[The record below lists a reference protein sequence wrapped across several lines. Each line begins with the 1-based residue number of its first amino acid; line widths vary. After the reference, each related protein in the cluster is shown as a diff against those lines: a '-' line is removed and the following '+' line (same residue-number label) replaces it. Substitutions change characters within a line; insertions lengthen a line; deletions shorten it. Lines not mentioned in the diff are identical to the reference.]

1 MGYLVRLAY
10 IIGAAALLAGCGGS
24 QPPIGGPGALTPT
37 ARSSARQATGRQ
49 QLIYVIDNNL
59 YKGSHVS
66 LYSYPD
72 GKPEGKLTGLGV
84 LYGACA
90 DSHGD
95 VFIVSSASASTST
108 IIEYPPGGTS
118 PINVFYD
125 LGYTATGCSV
135 DPKTGN
141 LAVANFYAYNYTSGT
156 ITIFRNAAAR
166 PVVLTVPDIFSPRY
180 CGYDAN
186 GNLFLVGYTKNL
198 QILFAELPA
207 GSTQFTGITLNQAIN
222 EPGNLEWDGKYMA
235 IGDSSTNVIYQFSM
249 NGSTGTEVGSTT
261 LGGVNYYLTQFW
273 IVGSKVV
280 GAAAVDKKVG
290 IWKYPAGGA
299 AVKLIKQKSDIPIGV
314 AVTSP

>member
-1 MGYLVRLAY
+1 
-10 IIGAAALLAGCGGS
+10 
-24 QPPIGGPGALTPT
+24 
-37 ARSSARQATGRQ
+37 
-49 QLIYVIDNNL
+49 
-59 YKGSHVS
+59 
-66 LYSYPD
+66 
-72 GKPEGKLTGLGV
+72 LTGLGA
-84 LYGACA
+84 LYGGCA

-95 VFIVSSASASTST
+95 VFIVSSVTASTST
-108 IIEYPPGGTS
+108 IVEYPPGGTS

-156 ITIFRNAAAR
+156 VTIFHGPAAQ
-166 PVVLTVPDIFSPRY
+166 PVVLTDPDIFSPRY
-180 CGYDAN
+180 CGYDAY

-207 GSTQFTGITLNQAIN
+207 GSTQFTEITLNKAIN
-222 EPGNLEWDGKYMA
+222 EPGDLEWDGKYMA

-261 LGGVNYYLTQFW
+261 LEGVKYYVTQFW
-273 IVGSKVV
+273 IVGSNVV
-280 GAAAVDKKVG
+280 GAAAVDQKVG
-290 IWKYPAGGA
+290 IWKYPTGGA
-299 AVKLIKQKSDIPIGV
+299 PVKLIKQKSDIPVGV